1 MALGFLLNRIMDF
14 SFENWKHFPDKA
26 LANMLGDII
35 YEYLRILNSILY
47 FVCHRLVGRPGN
59 YNYAAGHRVEEVY
72 N

>member
-1 MALGFLLNRIMDF
+1 MALGFLLNRTMDF
-14 SFENWKHFPDKA
+14 FSRIGDILQL

-35 YEYLRILNSILY
+35 YEYLRILNSILSS
-47 FVCHRLVGRPGN
+47 VCHRLVGRPGN

>member
-1 MALGFLLNRIMDF
+1 
-14 SFENWKHFPDKA
+14 
-26 LANMLGDII
+26 MLGDII

>member
-1 MALGFLLNRIMDF
+1 MIFFSYWRIF
-14 SFENWKHFPDKA
+14 QTKSACKYA
-26 LANMLGDII
+26 GGVI
-35 YEYLRILNSILY
+35 YDYLRVLNSILY